1 MFDSYLI
8 EIDDVEAGLL
18 LRQGSAYVF
27 HAVAPRWRGFEG
39 TVFPDPWTAERTLRR
54 RPPRRLRRT
63 GGGSD
68 GGTPIGPSPDRRRI
82 G

>member
-1 MFDSYLI
+1 VFDSYLI

-27 HAVAPRWRGFEG
+27 HAVAPRWRAFEG
-39 TVFPDPWTAERTLRR
+39 AVFPDPWTAERTLRR
-54 RPPRRLRRT
+54 RTARRARRASGATPLGPP
-63 GGGSD
+63 
-68 GGTPIGPSPDRRRI
+68 PPNPDRRRI